1 MKVACIQSSA
11 GENYNKN
18 FKQIIRL
25 INQSIKNKADL
36 IITPETTS
44 LITDNKQ
51 ILYKNTF
58 RMKDDPLIKKIKE
71 IAKKN
76 RRWILIGSL
85 PIKEKNKYRNRSIMV
100 NPSGKISAY
109 YDKIKMF
116 DVNLPNKEQHKESK
130 TFKPGKKLVSVKLPW
145 GRLGLTICFDLRFPE
160 IYRNLSKKNLKFVTV
175 PSAFTKITG
184 EKHWLALLK
193 ARAIENF
200 CYIFAPNQVGRNTKK
215 RETFGHSTIISP
227 DGKILKIKKKGVG
240 VIYSIIDPSLSV
252 KLRKVIPSLN

>member
-25 INQSIKNKADL
+25 IYKSVKNKADL

-44 LITDNKQ
+44 LITSNKK

-58 RMKDDPLIKKIKE
+58 RMSSDPLIKKVKE

-76 RRWILIGSL
+76 KKWILIGSL
-85 PIKEKNKYRNRSIMV
+85 PIKEKKKYRNRSIMI
-100 NPSGKISAY
+100 NPSGKIAAY

-116 DVNLPNKEQHKESK
+116 DVILPNKEKHLESK
-130 TFKPGKKLVSVKLPW
+130 TFKAGKKLVTVKLPW
-145 GRLGLTICFDLRFPE
+145 GNLGLTICFDLRFPE
-160 IYRNLSKKNLKFVTV
+160 IYRNLSKKNINFISV

-184 EKHWLALLK
+184 KKHWIALLK

-215 RETFGHSTIISP
+215 RETYGHSAIISP
-227 DGKILKIKKKGVG
+227 DGKILKIKKKGIG
-240 VIYSIIDPSLSV
+240 VIYCNINPNLSYS
-252 KLRKVIPSLN
+252 LRKIIPSLN

>member
-44 LITDNKQ
+44 LITDNKS

-100 NPSGKISAY
+100 NPSGKILAY

-116 DVNLPNKEQHKESK
+116 DVKLPNKEQHKESK

-160 IYRNLSKKNLKFVTV
+160 IYRNLSKKNLKFITV

>member
-44 LITDNKQ
+44 LITNNKQ
-51 ILYKNTF
+51 LLYKNTF

-160 IYRNLSKKNLKFVTV
+160 IYRNLSKKNLKFITV

-200 CYIFAPNQVGRNTKK
+200 CYIFAPNQVGKNTKK